1 MTTTCPAG
9 HASEAMDY
17 CSTCGITLGLPDP
30 SSGASGASAG
40 SGGSG
45 AKAKRVTRRPPKTP
59 PAEVPPARLCTNC
72 GSPTEAGPI
81 CGECGYALHAP
92 DSVPVWEEELWEVV
106 ARPDPE
112 YYEMVDPEDMEF
124 PAATYTRRLPLVG
137 DHVRIGRRSTSKSIQ
152 PEIDLSGSLEDL
164 GVSHRHAVLMRQP
177 DGSWALVDQGSTN
190 GTFLNAERDPI
201 PANQRV
207 PLQAGDEIHV
217 GAWTTLTMERVDVG
231 LSRSH
236 EVSVPS
242 KDTRGVIRD
251 RQHMEIRLLGPLQVL
266 VEGTEVPLSAPK
278 LRAVLALLALRI
290 GSAVSTGDLEWNVW
304 GNNEPQTAGKALQ
317 VYISTLRQQLGAEA
331 IETTPQGYRLRGTK
345 DQVDTFRF
353 ERRTGRG
360 RQLLLAGHPGSAVAQ
375 LAWSLELWR
384 GEPLPDLVD
393 GPAGTGEVAR
403 LQERRAS
410 AQEDLFEG
418 RLQLGD
424 HHGVLPD
431 LRGAVE
437 EEPLRER
444 RWIQLMLALYR
455 DGRQTHA
462 LRAFQR
468 YQSIL
473 REEHGL
479 EPSSEIISLEKAIVL
494 EKPELRWT
502 APDERGAPPS
512 PR

>member
-1 MTTTCPAG
+1 M
-9 HASEAMDY
+9 
-17 CSTCGITLGLPDP
+17 
-30 SSGASGASAG
+30 
-40 SGGSG
+40 
-45 AKAKRVTRRPPKTP
+45 
-59 PAEVPPARLCTNC
+59 
-72 GSPTEAGPI
+72 
-81 CGECGYALHAP
+81 
-92 DSVPVWEEELWEVV
+92 WEEELWEVV
-106 ARPDPE
+106 ARPDPQ

-124 PAATYTRRLPLVG
+124 PATPHTRRLPLVG
-137 DHVRIGRRSTSKSIQ
+137 DHVRIGRRSTSKGIQ

-190 GTFLNAERDPI
+190 GTFLNAERDAI
-201 PANQRV
+201 PANERV
-207 PLQAGDEIHV
+207 PLRAGDQIHV

-231 LSRSH
+231 GSRSH
-236 EVSVPS
+236 EVSLPS
-242 KDTRGVIRD
+242 KDTRGVIRG
-251 RQHMEIRLLGPLQVL
+251 RQHMEICLLGPLQVS
-266 VEGTEVPLSAPK
+266 VEGTPVPLGAAK
-278 LRAVLALLALRI
+278 VRAVLALLALRI
-290 GSAVSTGDLEWNVW
+290 GSAVSTGDLAWNVW
-304 GNNEPQTAGKALQ
+304 GHNEPPTADKALQ
-317 VYISTLRQQLGAEA
+317 GYISTLRQTLGAEV

-360 RQLLLAGHPGSAVAQ
+360 RELLLAGHPGSAVAE
-375 LAWSLELWR
+375 LARALELWR

-393 GPAGTGEVAR
+393 GPSGAGEVSR

-410 AQEDLFEG
+410 AEEDLFEG

-424 HHGVLPD
+424 HQGVLPD
-431 LRGAVE
+431 LSAAVE

-455 DGRQTHA
+455 SGRQSHA

-479 EPSSEIISLEKAIVL
+479 EPSPEIIALEKAIVL

-502 APDERGAPPS
+502 APDERGTTTTPD
-512 PR
+512 

>member
-1 MTTTCPAG
+1 MA
-9 HASEAMDY
+9 
-17 CSTCGITLGLPDP
+17 
-30 SSGASGASAG
+30 
-40 SGGSG
+40 
-45 AKAKRVTRRPPKTP
+45 
-59 PAEVPPARLCTNC
+59 PARLCANC
-72 GSPTEAGPI
+72 GSPTEAGPV
-81 CGECGYALHAP
+81 CGECGYSLNAP
-92 DSVPVWEEELWEVV
+92 DSVAVWEEAIWEVV
-106 ARPDPE
+106 ARPDRE
-112 YYEMVDPEDMEF
+112 YYEMVDPEDMDF
-124 PAATYTRRLPLVG
+124 PATTYTRRLPLVG
-137 DHVRIGRRSTSKSIQ
+137 DHVRIGRRSSSKGIQ

-190 GTFLNAERDPI
+190 GTFLNTERDPI
-201 PANQRV
+201 PANQRL
-207 PLQAGDEIHV
+207 PLHAGDQIHV
-217 GAWTTLTMERVDVG
+217 GAWTTLTMERVDIGV
-231 LSRSH
+231 SRSH

-242 KDTRGVIRD
+242 KDTRGVIRG
-251 RQHMEIRLLGPLQVL
+251 RQQMEIRLLGPLQASVGGNPVTL
-266 VEGTEVPLSAPK
+266 GAPK

-304 GNNEPQTAGKALQ
+304 GDKEPTTADKALQ
-317 VYISTLRQQLGAEA
+317 GYISTLRQTLGAEV

-345 DQVDTFRF
+345 DQVDAFRF

-360 RQLLLAGHPGSAVAQ
+360 RELLRSGHPGSAVAE
-375 LAWSLELWR
+375 LSRALELWR

-393 GPAGTGEVAR
+393 GPAGAGEVAR
-403 LQERRAS
+403 LVERRAS
-410 AQEDLFEG
+410 AEEDLFEG

-431 LRGAVE
+431 LSAAVE

-455 DGRQTHA
+455 AGRQTHA

-473 REEHGL
+473 REEHGV
-479 EPSSEIISLEKAIVL
+479 EPSTEIIALEKAIVL

-502 APDERGAPPS
+502 APDERGTPAAPG
-512 PR
+512 